1 MNTGVFAFSMST
13 VALAVVVTNLF
24 LVITTLCLTNEK
36 LLVRAGY
43 RMVALLLSFSALRL
57 LLPFEFSFTK
67 TIYLPQTISPA
78 LSLIRKRY
86 YIPLITQKLSA
97 WSFFEIIWLLGFLF
111 RVLRYIIR
119 YHKTR
124 QQIVL
129 YGKDLTKAE
138 PYGKMISKICTIQ
151 KRKNTFQIIELPYIN
166 SPVIFGILHPRIL
179 LPENFNLATED
190 LFFIL
195 SHEASHHFH
204 HDLLVKFFA
213 QLLTFVYW
221 WNPFGILLNK
231 QTDVILEMRIDD
243 VLTQADVSKT
253 IDYMKCLITVAEQA
267 SDYRPFSSSACLGF
281 CNVKRNTHSDLLKR
295 FELMNHNQQKS
306 ASGLN
311 CALFSI
317 SLVLYLLSY
326 CFLWEPSTAPS
337 NAFFL
342 EDKAVEDM
350 NFIVPGMS
358 ESYFI
363 ENPDGTYDFY
373 MMGSYIE
380 TVDSLEYYEDSI
392 PVYPDPS
399 MGPQ

>member
-13 VALAVVVTNLF
+13 VTLAVVVTNLF
-24 LVITTLCLTNEK
+24 LVITTLCLTNKK

-43 RMVALLLSFSALRL
+43 RMIALLLSFSALRL
-57 LLPFEFSFTK
+57 LLPFEFPFTK
-67 TIYLPQTISPA
+67 TIYLSQTISPI

-86 YIPLITQKLSA
+86 IPITSLKLSV
-97 WSFFEIIWLLGFLF
+97 WNLFETVWLLGFLF
-111 RVLRYIIR
+111 CIIRYIIR

-138 PYGKMISKICTIQ
+138 PYRKIIDKICTIQ
-151 KRKNTFQIIELPYIN
+151 KRKNTFQIIELPFID
-166 SPVIFGILHPRIL
+166 SPVIFGILRPRIL
-179 LPENFNLATED
+179 LPEHFDLATKD

-204 HDLLVKFFA
+204 HDLLVKFLSQILIFA
-213 QLLTFVYW
+213 YW

-281 CNVKRNTHSDLLKR
+281 CNVKRNTRSDLLKR

-306 ASGLN
+306 ALGLN

-342 EDKAVEDM
+342 ENEAVEDM
-350 NFIVPGMS
+350 NFIVPGAG

-363 ENPDGTYDFY
+363 ENSDGTYDFY

-399 MGPQ
+399 MVPQ